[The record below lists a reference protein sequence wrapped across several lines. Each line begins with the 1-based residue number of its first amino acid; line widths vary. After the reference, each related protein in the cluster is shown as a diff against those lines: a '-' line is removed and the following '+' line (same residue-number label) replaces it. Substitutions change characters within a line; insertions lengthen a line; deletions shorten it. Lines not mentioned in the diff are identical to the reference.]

1 MEMGNLSLMR
11 YVPLSQQELHWIFL
25 TDFLFQDK
33 TGENEASKHQSSSI
47 EDLIILFNKEK
58 ELIRTLNSTKHQSK
72 TGPQV
77 MKLID
82 SYTKT
87 VDYDL

>member
-1 MEMGNLSLMR
+1 MFLWVIKNYIE
-11 YVPLSQQELHWIFL
+11 YIFNR
-25 TDFLFQDK
+25 DFFSQDK

-58 ELIRTLNSTKHQSK
+58 ELIRTLNSIKHQSK
-72 TGPQV
+72 TGPQA

-87 VDYDL
+87 IDYDL

>member
-1 MEMGNLSLMR
+1 MEYWNSCKQLLS
-11 YVPLSQQELHWIFL
+11 SFFQGK
-25 TDFLFQDK
+25 TD
-33 TGENEASKHQSSSI
+33 EIEASKHQSSSI

-58 ELIRTLNSTKHQSK
+58 ELIRTLNNTKHLSNI
-72 TGPQV
+72 GPQA

>member
-1 MEMGNLSLMR
+1 MFLWVIKNYIE
-11 YVPLSQQELHWIFL
+11 YIFNR
-25 TDFLFQDK
+25 DFFSQDK

-58 ELIRTLNSTKHQSK
+58 ELIRTLNITKHQSK
-72 TGPQV
+72 TGPQA

>member
-1 MEMGNLSLMR
+1 MFLWVIKNYIE
-11 YVPLSQQELHWIFL
+11 YIFNR
-25 TDFLFQDK
+25 DFFSQDK

-72 TGPQV
+72 TGPQA

>member
-11 YVPLSQQELHWIFL
+11 YVPLSYQELHLFL
-25 TDFLFQDK
+25 RNFLFQDK

-72 TGPQV
+72 TGPQA